1 MQDIEAIVLDV
12 GGVLLL
18 PDPAVVGAAL
28 RESGV
33 DHDTAALSAAHYG
46 GVAALDAA
54 PQDWQFGGAPSPYV
68 RGLSIAA
75 GVAEADLDRAAA
87 ALVPVF
93 ARPAI
98 EVWRHETPWARAG
111 LQRLAAA
118 AIPTALVSNADG
130 TVEAQM
136 HLHEFAQVGP
146 GPGLDVVAIIDSA
159 IQGVSK
165 PDPRV
170 FDPALAA
177 LGLPAE
183 RCAYVGDTV
192 SYDVVGARN
201 AGLEPIHLDPYGTCR
216 ADDHPH
222 VATLDQAV
230 DLSLGTNSPSR

>member
-18 PDPAVVGAAL
+18 PDPGVVGKAL
-28 RESGV
+28 RQAGV
-33 DHDTAALSAAHYG
+33 DHNRDALAAAHYG
-46 GVAALDAA
+46 GVTTLDAA
-54 PQDWQFGGAPSPYV
+54 PQDWGVGGAPSPYL
-68 RGLSIAA
+68 RGLLLAA
-75 GVAEADLDRAAA
+75 GVDDDDIERATA
-87 ALVPVF
+87 ALLPVF

-111 LQRLAAA
+111 LAQLAAS

-136 HLHEFAQVGP
+136 HLHRFAQVGP
-146 GPGLDVVAIIDSA
+146 GPGLEVAAIVDSA
-159 IQGVSK
+159 IHGVSK

-170 FDPALAA
+170 FDPALDA
-177 LGLPAE
+177 LGVPPE

-201 AGLEPIHLDPYGTCR
+201 AGLQPIHLDPYGTCR
-216 ADDHPH
+216 EDDHPH

-230 DLSLGTNSPSR
+230 EFAVTA